1 MAVVHD
7 WLTGMR
13 GGESALE
20 HILTL
25 VPGSQLFTLMHTSG
39 TVSAQI
45 ESHRPRHTF
54 VQYLPFSRTRY
65 RNYLPIFP
73 AAIEQLD
80 LDDYD
85 LVISTSHCAAKAA
98 IRSGKA
104 QHLCYCFTPMRYA
117 WDQFDAYFGVEQVGR
132 WQSSMYRIA
141 MDRLARW
148 DMATAG
154 RVDRY
159 VAISQYVA
167 SRIDRYYNRGADVI
181 YPPVDT
187 SFYCPN
193 ETKSKGYF
201 VVVSALVP
209 YKRVDMAIDA
219 CRLAGVDLC
228 VIGTG
233 PEAKRLRLRANSTVK
248 FMSHQTKEELR
259 DLYRGSQGFLLTGE
273 EDFGIA
279 PVEAQACGRPVIA
292 LGRGGALETVDDGV
306 TGLLVENDDAESF
319 ANAIRKATQQDFDPV
334 QLHAAASRFSPAVFY
349 ENMRTALETLVH
361 NHP

>member
-20 HILTL
+20 HILRL
-25 VPGSQLFTLMHTSG
+25 VPDSQLFALMHTSG
-39 TVSAQI
+39 TVSAEI
-45 ESHRPRHTF
+45 ESHQPRHTF
-54 VQYLPFSRTRY
+54 VQHLPFSKTRY

-85 LVISTSHCAAKAA
+85 IVISTSHCAAKAA
-98 IRSGKA
+98 IPAGKA
-104 QHLCYCFTPMRYA
+104 RHLCYCFTPMRYA
-117 WDQFDAYFGVEQVGR
+117 WDQFEAYFGVEQVGR
-132 WQSSMYRIA
+132 WQSFLYRKA
-141 MDRLARW
+141 MDRLAKW
-148 DMATAG
+148 DMATAS

-167 SRIDRYYNRGADVI
+167 SRIDRYYNREADVI

-187 SFYCPN
+187 SFYCPDGS
-193 ETKSKGYF
+193 KSRGYF

-209 YKRVDMAIDA
+209 YKRVDVAIDA
-219 CRLAGVDLC
+219 CRLAGVELR
-228 VIGTG
+228 VVGTG
-233 PEAKRLRLRANSTVK
+233 PEAKRLQSLATSNVT

-259 DLYRGSQGFLLTGE
+259 ELYRGSQGFLLTGE

-279 PVEAQACGRPVIA
+279 PLEAQACGRPVIA
-292 LGRGGALETVDDGV
+292 LGRGGALETVDDGR
-306 TGLLVENDDAESF
+306 TGLLVGSADAQSF
-319 ANAIRKATQQDFDPV
+319 AEAIQLATQKEFEPER
-334 QLHAAASRFSPAVFY
+334 LHAAASRFSPTVFY
-349 ENMRTALETLVH
+349 KNMRTALEALVVH
-361 NHP
+361 HP

>member
-25 VPGSQLFTLMHTSG
+25 VPDSQLFTLMHASG
-39 TVSAQI
+39 SVSAQI

-54 VQYLPFSRTRY
+54 VQYLPYSRTHY

-85 LVISTSHCAAKAA
+85 IVISTSHCAAKSA
-98 IRSGKA
+98 IPTGKA
-104 QHLCYCFTPMRYA
+104 RHLCYCFTPMRYA
-117 WDQFDAYFGVEQVGR
+117 WDQFDAYFGVAQVGR
-132 WQSSMYRIA
+132 WQSSLYRRA
-141 MDRLARW
+141 MDQLARW
-148 DMATAG
+148 DKVTAG

-167 SRIDRYYNRGADVI
+167 GRIGRYYNRKADVI

-187 SFYCPN
+187 SFYRPGGS
-193 ETKSKGYF
+193 KSRGYF

-219 CRLAGVDLC
+219 CRLAGVELR
-228 VIGTG
+228 VVGTG
-233 PEAKRLRLRANSTVK
+233 PEAKRLRLNANPTVK

-259 DLYRGSQGFLLTGE
+259 ELYRGSEGFLLTGE

-279 PVEAQACGRPVIA
+279 PLEAQACGRPVVA
-292 LGRGGALETVDDGV
+292 LARGGALETVDDGV
-306 TGLLVENDDAESF
+306 TGLLVRDNNAEAFADAIKLARQRE
-319 ANAIRKATQQDFDPV
+319 FDPNR
-334 QLHAAASRFSPAVFY
+334 LHAAASRFSPTVFY
-349 ENMRTALETLVH
+349 KHMRTALETLTTKH
-361 NHP
+361 S

>member
-1 MAVVHD
+1 
-7 WLTGMR
+7 MR

-25 VPGSQLFTLMHTSG
+25 VPGSQLFTLMHTGGS
-39 TVSAQI
+39 VSAQI

-54 VQYLPFSRTRY
+54 LQHLPFSRTRY

-73 AAIEQLD
+73 TAIEQLD

-85 LVISTSHCAAKAA
+85 IVISTSHCAAKAA
-98 IRSGKA
+98 IPPGKA
-104 QHLCYCFTPMRYA
+104 RHLCYCFTPMRYA
-117 WDQFDAYFGVEQVGR
+117 WDQFDAYFGVEQVGQ
-132 WQSSMYRIA
+132 WQSRFYRIA
-141 MDRLARW
+141 MNRLAQW
-148 DMATAG
+148 DMTTAG

-167 SRIDRYYNRGADVI
+167 SRIDRYYNREADVI

-187 SFYCPN
+187 NFYCPN
-193 ETKSKGYF
+193 GSKPRGYF

-219 CRLAGVDLC
+219 CRLAGVNLC

-233 PEAKRLRLRANSTVK
+233 PEAKRLRFRANSTVK

-259 DLYRGSQGFLLTGE
+259 AEGKSNGKRYTRLYAR
-273 EDFGIA
+273 
-279 PVEAQACGRPVIA
+279 V
-292 LGRGGALETVDDGV
+292 
-306 TGLLVENDDAESF
+306 
-319 ANAIRKATQQDFDPV
+319 
-334 QLHAAASRFSPAVFY
+334 
-349 ENMRTALETLVH
+349 
-361 NHP
+361 

>member
-1 MAVVHD
+1 VVHD

-20 HILTL
+20 HILRL
-25 VPGSQLFTLMHTSG
+25 VPGSQLFTLMHTRGS
-39 TVSAQI
+39 VSAQI

-54 VQYLPFSRTRY
+54 VQHLPFSRTRY

-85 LVISTSHCAAKAA
+85 IVISTSHCAAKAA
-98 IRSGKA
+98 IPPGKA
-104 QHLCYCFTPMRYA
+104 RHLCYCFTPMRYA

-132 WQSSMYRIA
+132 WQSRFYRIA
-141 MDRLARW
+141 MDRLAKW
-148 DMATAG
+148 DRTTAG

-159 VAISQYVA
+159 VAISHYVA
-167 SRIDRYYNRGADVI
+167 SRIDRYYNREADVI

-187 SFYCPN
+187 TFYRPDGS
-193 ETKSKGYF
+193 KSRGYF

-209 YKRVDMAIDA
+209 YKRVDMAIEA
-219 CRLAGVDLC
+219 CRLAGVELRI
-228 VIGTG
+228 VGTG
-233 PEAKRLRLRANSTVK
+233 PEDKRLQSLANSTVK
-248 FMSHQTKEELR
+248 FMSHQTKEQLR
-259 DLYRGSQGFLLTGE
+259 ELYRGSQGFLLTGE

-279 PVEAQACGRPVIA
+279 PLEAQACGRPVIA

-306 TGLLVENDDAESF
+306 TGLLVKTDDAESF
-319 ANAIRKATQQDFDPV
+319 ADAIQIAGQQEFDPNR
-334 QLHAAASRFSPAVFY
+334 LHAAASRFSPAVFY
-349 ENMRTALETLVH
+349 KNMRTALEALAY
-361 NHP
+361 NHT